1 MEQDK
6 LAKWQAYEEREAAMT
21 EESYAARDEAMREVF
36 RAFAAVR
43 DADPA
48 SEEAQE
54 AVRRWHMFIEENFY
68 PCPRSV
74 LAGLGQMFT
83 GDAAFAE
90 TLESYG
96 AGTSAFM
103 TAAIAVYCRG

>member
-1 MEQDK
+1 MPKTVKFISVLDRTKEPGSLGEPLFLDVVAA
-6 LAKWQAYEEREAAMT
+6 LRDTDPAGEAAQ
-21 EESYAARDEAMREVF
+21 D
-36 RAFAAVR
+36 
-43 DADPA
+43 
-48 SEEAQE
+48 
-54 AVRRWHMFIEENFY
+54 AVRRWHEFIEENFY

-90 TLESYG
+90 TLEGYG

-103 TAAIAVYCRG
+103 TAAIAVYCRQ

>member
-1 MEQDK
+1 MDQDK

-21 EESYAARDEAMREVF
+21 EETYAARDEAMREVF
-36 RAFAAVR
+36 RAFAALR
-43 DADPA
+43 DTDPA
-48 SEEAQE
+48 GEAAQD
-54 AVRRWHMFIEENFY
+54 AVRRWHEFIEENFY

-83 GDAAFAE
+83 GDPAFAE
-90 TLESYG
+90 TLEGYG

-103 TAAIAVYCRG
+103 TAAIAIYCRG